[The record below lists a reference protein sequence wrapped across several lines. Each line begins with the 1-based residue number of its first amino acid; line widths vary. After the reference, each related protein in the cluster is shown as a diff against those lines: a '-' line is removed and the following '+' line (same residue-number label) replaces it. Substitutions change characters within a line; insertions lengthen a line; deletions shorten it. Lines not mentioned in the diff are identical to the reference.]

1 MKIFEVLV
9 LLISLF
15 LILRTRFG
23 KSMTRST
30 MISMTLLT
38 VISVALHLTI
48 NGYRWQMI
56 PAYALTLFGI
66 FRMLRQGGRAGLSF
80 VRTKQRPVKRAI
92 LSSLLAVF
100 IIIAIALPTLLP
112 VFGFDQPTGPHAVG
126 TVEYAMVDPNRKE
139 TYTDDP
145 NDQREVLVQIWY
157 PADIAKP
164 LPDKAPYVKNVPV
177 IAAEVKT
184 KLQIPKFL
192 FQYLEL
198 VKTNSYPNA
207 AVASQQQSYP
217 LILFSHGLPGAR
229 FSNTFQFEELASQGF
244 IVASIEHTYNALATV
259 LPDGKFV
266 TIASLP
272 GMTDIDAW
280 DGLISDI
287 WVQDSTFVLDELEK
301 LNDKDSNNLFSGKI
315 DMNHVGMFGHSFG
328 GANAAQVLYTDPRVK
343 AAINMDG
350 TMFGNTHKAEGTGKP
365 FMLMDT
371 KPFVME
377 TDPVVPTDSQL
388 QEMSMT
394 RKQFDRMSVQ
404 LPMRMKHA
412 LGSGAYELTLQR
424 SRHMSFSDYYFWSP
438 ALPIMEKMPLSP
450 RRAHKV
456 INAYTVA
463 FFQKHLQGLDTPLLD
478 AEQSTDFPEAALKRY

>member
-1 MKIFEVLV
+1 VKIFEVLV
-9 LLISLF
+9 LVISIF
-15 LILRTRFG
+15 LIIRTRFG
-23 KSMTRST
+23 KSMIRST
-30 MISMTLLT
+30 MISLTLLT
-38 VISVALHLTI
+38 IISVVLHLTI

-56 PAYALTLFGI
+56 PAYALTLYSI
-66 FRMLRQGGRAGLSF
+66 FRLLRHGRHAGLSF
-80 VRTKQRPVKRAI
+80 TRTKQRSIKRAI
-92 LSSLLAVF
+92 SSSLVAVF

-112 VFGFDQPTGPHAVG
+112 VFGFDSPNGPYAVG
-126 TVEYAMVDPNRKE
+126 TVEYAMVDPNRQE
-139 TYTDDP
+139 TYTEDP
-145 NDQREVLVQIWY
+145 NDHREVLVQIWY

-164 LPDKAPYVKNVPV
+164 LQGKAPYVKNVPV

-198 VKTNSYPNA
+198 VKTNSYPNVS
-207 AVASQQQSYP
+207 VASKQQSYP

-272 GMTDIDAW
+272 GMTDIEAW
-280 DGLISDI
+280 DSLISDI
-287 WVQDSTFVLDELEK
+287 WVKDSTFVLDELEK
-301 LNDKDSNNLFSGKI
+301 LSNKDANNLFSGKI
-315 DMNHVGMFGHSFG
+315 DLDHVGMFGHSFG
-328 GANAAQVLYTDPRVK
+328 GANAVQVLYSDPRVK

-350 TMFGNTHKAEGTGKP
+350 TMFGNMHKAEGTGKP

-371 KPFVME
+371 KPFE
-377 TDPVVPTDSQL
+377 IEANPVAPTESQL
-388 QEMSMT
+388 QELSMT
-394 RKQFDRMSVQ
+394 RKQFDRMSIE
-404 LPMRMKHA
+404 LPMRMKQA
-412 LGSGAYELTLQR
+412 LGTGAYELTLQR
-424 SRHMSFSDYYFWSP
+424 TRHMSFSDYYFWSP

-478 AEQSTDFPEAALKRY
+478 AEQSTDYPEAALKRY

>member
-9 LLISLF
+9 LFISLF

-23 KSMTRST
+23 KSMTRS
-30 MISMTLLT
+30 MIISMALLT

-56 PAYALTLFGI
+56 PAYALTLYGI
-66 FRMLRQGGRAGLSF
+66 FRMLRQGSRAGLSF
-80 VRTKQRPVKRAI
+80 VRTKQRPVKRII

-112 VFGFDQPTGPHAVG
+112 VFGFDQPTGPYAVG
-126 TVEYAMVDPNRKE
+126 TVEYAMIDPNRQE

-145 NDQREVLVQIWY
+145 NDHREVLVQIWY

-164 LPDKAPYVKNVPV
+164 LQGKAPYVKNVPV

-207 AVASQQQSYP
+207 AVASKQQSYP

-259 LPDGKFV
+259 LPDGQFV

-272 GMTDIDAW
+272 GMTDLDAW
-280 DGLISDI
+280 DRLISDI
-287 WVQDSTFVLDELEK
+287 WVKDSTFVLDKLEN
-301 LNDKDSNNLFSGKI
+301 LNNKDSNNLFSGKI
-315 DMNHVGMFGHSFG
+315 DLNHVGMFGHSFG

-350 TMFGNTHKAEGTGKP
+350 TMFGRTHKSGGTGKP

-371 KPFVME
+371 KPFEIV
-377 TDPVVPTDSQL
+377 TDPVVPADSQL
-388 QEMSMT
+388 EEMNMT
-394 RKQFDRMSVQ
+394 REQFDRLSVE
-404 LPMRMKHA
+404 LPMRMKQA

-424 SRHMSFSDYYFWSP
+424 TRHMSFSDYYFWSP

-456 INAYTVA
+456 VNAYTVA

-478 AEQSTDFPEAALKRY
+478 AEQSTDYPEAALKRY

>member
-9 LLISLF
+9 LFISIF
-15 LILRTRFG
+15 LIIRTRFG
-23 KSMTRST
+23 KSMSRGAIIALT
-30 MISMTLLT
+30 MLAFLSI
-38 VISVALHLTI
+38 ALHLSI

-56 PAYALTLFGI
+56 PAYGLTLYGI
-66 FRMLRQGGRAGLSF
+66 FRMLRQRRQAGPSF
-80 VRTKQRPVKRAI
+80 GSTKPRPIKRALI
-92 LSSLLAVF
+92 TSLLAVL
-100 IIIAIALPTLLP
+100 IIVAAALPTLLP
-112 VFGFDQPTGPHAVG
+112 VFGFDPPTGPYAVG
-126 TVEYAMVDPNRKE
+126 TVEYAMVDPNRQE
-139 TYTDDP
+139 TYTEDP
-145 NDQREVLVQIWY
+145 NDHREVLVQIWY
-157 PADIAKP
+157 PAELAKP
-164 LPDKAPYVKNVPV
+164 LPGKAPYVKNVPV

-198 VKTNSYPNA
+198 VKTNAYPNV
-207 AVASQQQSYP
+207 AVASKQPSYP

-280 DGLISDI
+280 DNLISGI
-287 WVQDSTFVLDELEK
+287 WVKDSTFVLDKLEE

-315 DMNHVGMFGHSFG
+315 DLDHVGMFGHSFG
-328 GANAAQVLYTDPRVK
+328 GANAAQVLYTDPRFK

-350 TMFGNTHKAEGTGKP
+350 TLFGNTHKAEGTGKP

-377 TDPVVPTDSQL
+377 TDPVAPTESQL

-394 RKQFDRMSVQ
+394 RKQFDRMSFE
-404 LPMRMKHA
+404 LPMRMKEVLA
-412 LGSGAYELTLQR
+412 PGAYELTLQR
-424 SRHMSFSDYYFWSP
+424 TRHMSFSDYYFWSP
-438 ALPIMEKMPLSP
+438 ALPVMEKMPLSP

-463 FFQKHLQGLDTPLLD
+463 FFQKYLQGIDSPLLN
-478 AEQSTDFPEAALKRY
+478 ENQSTDYPEAALKRY